1 MPIPQ
6 CINHVKTFLAVYIIF
21 IVQNY
26 RWHILIK
33 QILKNV
39 EMTES
44 TVSNQET
51 KKVIGDF
58 LEMGHAE
65 NIIAM
70 FRHEPAYY
78 EWVGELLVD
87 ERLNVRLGL
96 NVMFEELIT
105 MDPEN
110 VNKAIPSLIDV
121 VENEEEPLYRG
132 EAISLLGLI
141 GNAIS
146 LSVIKNA
153 LQDDSPQ
160 VREMAEIV
168 LEEMEKLQ

>member
-1 MPIPQ
+1 MPA
-6 CINHVKTFLAVYIIF
+6 T
-21 IVQNY
+21 
-26 RWHILIK
+26 
-33 QILKNV
+33 
-39 EMTES
+39 
-44 TVSNQET
+44 TVTDTET

-96 NVMFEELIT
+96 SVMFEELRLL
-105 MDPEN
+105 DPNN
-110 VNKAIPSLIDV
+110 VNKAIPSLIKV
-121 VENEEEPLYRG
+121 IENESEPLYRG

-141 GNAIS
+141 GDVTS
-146 LSVIKNA
+146 LPVIKNA
-153 LQDDSPQ
+153 LQDDNPQ
-160 VREMAEIV
+160 VREMAELVIEEIEV
-168 LEEMEKLQ
+168 LQ